1 MITVLVLLGLGVV
14 AARAPALP
22 DRTPAALDWLVIWLA
37 LPGLILDR
45 VVDLDLDATAVVP
58 IAVAWGTLVLL
69 ALLVLGVGR
78 ARGWS
83 RRTIGTMLI
92 VVPLGNTSFLG
103 FPAIEALI
111 GAEHLPYAV
120 IYDQL
125 GTFLALATWG
135 SVIAAR
141 YGAGSSPTIGATVR
155 RVLTFPPFVAL
166 LAAVVLRQVALPDDV
181 DRIVFDVAGT
191 YGDMLTPL
199 VMLAIGMRL
208 RLPTSWTTIEP
219 LGVGLAL
226 RLAVA
231 PAAAYGAALLLDG
244 SGLSWDTSVLEAAMP
259 PMVTAGIVATSAG
272 LDEEVATA
280 LVGVGVLSAMVT
292 LPLWSSVLTG

>member
-1 MITVLVLLGLGVV
+1 MTTVLVLLGLGVL
-14 AARAPALP
+14 AARVPALP

-37 LPGLILDR
+37 LPGLILTR
-45 VVDLDLDATAVVP
+45 VVDLDLDASAVVP
-58 IAVAWGTLVLL
+58 IGVAWGTLVLL
-69 ALLVLGVGR
+69 ALVVLGMGR

-83 RRTIGTMLI
+83 RRTIGTLLL

-103 FPAIEALI
+103 FPAIEALL

-135 SVIAAR
+135 SFVAAR
-141 YGAGSSPTIGATVR
+141 YGAGSSPTAGATLR
-155 RVLTFPPFVAL
+155 RILTFPPFVAL
-166 LAAVVLRQVALPDDV
+166 LVALVLRQVALPVDV
-181 DRIVFDVAGT
+181 DRILFDVAGT

-199 VMLAIGMRL
+199 TMLAIGMRL
-208 RLPTSWTTIEP
+208 RLPTSWATIEP
-219 LGVGLAL
+219 VGVGLIL

-231 PAAAYGAALLLDG
+231 PAAALGAAILFDG
-244 SGLSWDTSVLEAAMP
+244 SGLAWDTSVLEAAMP

-272 LDEEVATA
+272 LDEDIATA
-280 LVGVGVLSAMVT
+280 LVGAGVLSAMVT
-292 LPLWSSVLTG
+292 LPLWAAVLTG